1 MAADALA
8 CTLRIRTRPIPGDDL
23 HPGMCLEPLG
33 DSLSGTI
40 RQECHGLPAL
50 QVHQDRAI
58 GVPFPQGEIVYPE
71 HPGCGCGSGS
81 FRSRRRRVFRLTTR
95 SHWWPSCTPAVPPG
109 PRRGRPSDGPAAGC
123 AGPGGGHRRQ
133 PFGEDAAVAAAIAAK
148 PLADAELKAHAVMRP
163 REVGQG
169 APIVTMDAPRW
180 GSAQRTGC
188 TGLRGADMQGD
199 LRRGVI
205 DLTRL
210 EAQCGRIGQQT
221 DQDGCG
227 WCRDESGLLLPSRMS
242 LGQRRVCVP
251 TASG

>member
-1 MAADALA
+1 M
-8 CTLRIRTRPIPGDDL
+8 G
-23 HPGMCLEPLG
+23 
-33 DSLSGTI
+33 
-40 RQECHGLPAL
+40 Q
-50 QVHQDRAI
+50 
-58 GVPFPQGEIVYPE
+58 PQG
-71 HPGCGCGSGS
+71 
-81 FRSRRRRVFRLTTR
+81 
-95 SHWWPSCTPAVPPG
+95 TP
-109 PRRGRPSDGPAAGC
+109 
-123 AGPGGGHRRQ
+123 GPGGGHRRQ

-188 TGLRGADMQGD
+188 TGLRGADTQGD

-221 DQDGCG
+221 GQDGRG
-227 WCRDESGLLLPSRMS
+227 
-242 LGQRRVCVP
+242 
-251 TASG
+251 

>member
-1 MAADALA
+1 MKAVRDLDGCGCALA

-71 HPGCGCGSGS
+71 HPGCGQRQRQLRAGAGGCSGS
-81 FRSRRRRVFRLTTR
+81 LPGPTGGQAAPRL
-95 SHWWPSCTPAVPPG
+95 SPPG
-109 PRRGRPSDGPAAGC
+109 PRRGRPSGGRRVRR
-123 AGPGGGHRRQ
+123 PGGGHRRQ

-163 REVGQG
+163 RGR
-169 APIVTMDAPRW
+169 P
-180 GSAQRTGC
+180 GC
-188 TGLRGADMQGD
+188 AHSHY
-199 LRRGVI
+199 
-205 DLTRL
+205 
-210 EAQCGRIGQQT
+210 
-221 DQDGCG
+221 GCAA
-227 WCRDESGLLLPSRMS
+227 
-242 LGQRRVCVP
+242 LG
-251 TASG
+251 